1 MIEKEKNF
9 KIENGVFSGFSA
21 EIHIPSGVKK
31 IAPLALAPL
40 TSMQSLVL
48 PDTLEEFE
56 PSHLRKS
63 YDVMTKDSATSWG
76 LSAHPLVLKE
86 IHIGENH
93 PLYQSKNGVLYSADG
108 KQLIYMPPSHFF
120 ETVEIAEGVEELCEE
135 SCCFVSAK
143 EIVFPKSLRR
153 IEARACCESD
163 LRNSALPA
171 CEIGESAF
179 QGCIL
184 PEFVE
189 IYNEVIPAKAFANCS
204 TVKGIRLHDSVKL
217 VKDEAFSCTSIEKIY
232 IPATTEVEE
241 NAFLLNQSSWVISKW
256 ESHMIKNTDVIIGCE
271 AGSPAEAFAIANGI
285 KFEIVGSSDEE
296 VKAWLGWQERAE
308 SNYNS
313 ADLPF

>member
-1 MIEKEKNF
+1 MIKKENNF

-63 YDVMTKDSATSWG
+63 YDVMTKDSATSWV
-76 LSAHPLVLKE
+76 HPASPMILKE

-93 PLYQSKNGVLYSADG
+93 PLYQSKNGVLYSVDG
-108 KQLIYMPPSHFF
+108 KQLIYMPPSRFF
-120 ETVEIAEGVEELCEE
+120 ETVEIAEGVYELCEE

-153 IEARACCESD
+153 IEARACCGSD
-163 LRNSALPA
+163 LRNSALPM

-189 IYNEVIPAKAFANCS
+189 IYNEVISAKAFANCS
-204 TVKGIRLHDSVKL
+204 SVKGIRLHDSVKL

-232 IPATTEVEE
+232 IPAKAEVEE

-256 ESHMIKNTDVIIGCE
+256 ENSIIKNTSVIIGGE
-271 AGSPAEAFAIANGI
+271 AGSPAEEFATANGI

-308 SNYNS
+308 NNYNS
-313 ADLPF
+313 DDLPW

>member
-1 MIEKEKNF
+1 MIEKENNF
-9 KIENGVFSGFSA
+9 KIKNGVFSGFSA

-56 PSHLRKS
+56 PFCLRTP
-63 YDVMTKDSATSWG
+63 YDVMTKDSATSWVH
-76 LSAHPLVLKE
+76 SASPLILKE

-93 PLYQSKNGVLYSADG
+93 PLYQSKNGVLYSVDG

-120 ETVEIAEGVEELCEE
+120 ETVEIAEGVYELCEE

-143 EIVFPKSLRR
+143 GIVFPKSLRR
-153 IEARACCESD
+153 IEARACCGSD

-189 IYNEVIPAKAFANCS
+189 ISNEVIPAKAFANCS

-232 IPATTEVEE
+232 IPAKAEVEE

-256 ESHMIKNTDVIIGCE
+256 ESSIIKNTSVIIGGE
-271 AGSPAEAFAIANGI
+271 AGSPAEEFATANGI

-296 VKAWLGWQERAE
+296 IKAWLGWQERVE
-308 SNYNS
+308 NNS
-313 ADLPF
+313 DDLPF